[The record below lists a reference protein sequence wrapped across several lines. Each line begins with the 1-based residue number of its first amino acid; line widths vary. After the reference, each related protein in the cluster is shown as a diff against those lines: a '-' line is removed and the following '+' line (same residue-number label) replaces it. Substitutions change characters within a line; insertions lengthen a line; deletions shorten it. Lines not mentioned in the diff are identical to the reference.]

1 MLDLDTLD
9 LDTILDQAVAEG
21 ELSVGVHPD
30 IVARRFPQVRVAAE
44 IITSA
49 TTRSPR
55 WTAAE
60 DQFIR
65 DHVGYY
71 TDSEIA
77 LALGRSPSAVKIRR
91 KRHLRIAAPSTN
103 RAEFMSAHQVARALG
118 IDGHQ
123 VIDLADRGLLPTW
136 RYSERE
142 FRLTRRVTFM
152 RWAVNPLNWIY
163 FIRSV
168 RDTSRLGDDS
178 LRRLIERQKQRW
190 RDDWWTGSEVAAY
203 HGVHH
208 TDVNRMMR
216 AGKLAG
222 KRWGNWYYL
231 RSEATKEGL
240 VFFKGKGAA
249 QGDDHSEE
257 ADCFI
262 IIGVALGIMKIDLA
276 PLMKRTVKQVAYRLK
291 ILREQGIAQDLID
304 KYGLAIQFDPDTGEL
319 RGEWDDYGWMF
330 PRVKPYW

>member
-21 ELSVGVHPD
+21 ELAAGVHPD

-44 IITSA
+44 ILTSA
-49 TTRSPR
+49 TAKPPR

-65 DHVGYY
+65 DNVGYY
-71 TDSEIA
+71 TDGEIA

-91 KRHLRIAAPSTN
+91 KRHLRLDAPSTSP
-103 RAEFMSAHQVARALG
+103 EFMSGKQVAIALG
-118 IDGHQ
+118 IDDHTA
-123 VIDLADRGLLPTW
+123 IALADRDIIPTW

-142 FRLTRRVTFM
+142 TRLTRRVTFL
-152 RWAVNPLNWIY
+152 RWAVNPLHWVY

-168 RDTSRLGDDS
+168 RDTSRLGDDH

-190 RDDWWTGSEVAAY
+190 NDDWWTGGEVADY

-216 AGKLAG
+216 AGKLSG
-222 KRWGNWYYL
+222 VRWGNWWYL
-231 RSEATKEGL
+231 RSEGTKEGL
-240 VFFKGKGAA
+240 IFFKGSGSA

-262 IIGVALGIMKIDLA
+262 LIGVALGIMQIDLA

-319 RGEWDDYGWMF
+319 RGDWDNYGWMF